1 MQKLQDSVND
11 FVSPP
16 PGGAAKQRTAK
27 NAVDENRV
35 CEPNCNISGK
45 PCVMHVHL

>member
-35 CEPNCNISGK
+35 CELDCNISGK
-45 PCVMHVHL
+45 P